1 MSEMAQLTFDGREV
15 PIDKSTAPVFSAAQ
29 TEILRAIRLYGI
41 ITSTAAGRILHAH
54 REHGCRHCRAGEC
67 PYASSDGCD
76 ALKRLAER
84 GLVRRVARGRWK
96 ALRH

>member
-1 MSEMAQLTFDGREV
+1 MSAAMQLTLDGREV
-15 PIDKSTAPVFSAAQ
+15 PISGTRTPAFTDAQ
-29 TEILRAIRLYGI
+29 TEILRALRLYGI

-54 REHGCRHCRAGEC
+54 RKYGCAGCRADRC
-67 PYASSDGCD
+67 YFASSDGCD

-96 ALRH
+96 ATG